1 MNGLL
6 LAGVIGKG
14 LESFVTSYN
23 ATKQNQREQAEA
35 DETLALRR
43 RQMEREEEVGKESR
57 ALRNRQQ
64 KFQEAQEGL
73 EYDDTA
79 GKYNRVGDPSW
90 KQRAIFNDGLI
101 RARDTNRSGGKPL
114 PSSDVLKL
122 TEGDQMPGLLADLE
136 NDIKQNANVMGP
148 FVGRLGK
155 LNPYDTQS
163 QVFNSKMAT
172 SAQILG
178 KYMEGGVL
186 RAEDVPKYRAML
198 PQITDTPEVAEAKR
212 RTVQQMLER
221 KKSGDVKGLI
231 GAGYKAQSFN
241 RGTPSAAAPKAA
253 TPPVT
258 NSAPAPGATITLKN
272 GKVMRVADDGDTLIE
287 VK

>member
-1 MNGLL
+1 MSQGLI
-6 LAGVIGKG
+6 AASIGKG
-14 LESFVTSYN
+14 LESFVDSYN
-23 ATKQNQREQAEA
+23 STRNSIRQQAES
-35 DETLALRR
+35 DETRALRR
-43 RQMEREEEVGKESR
+43 RQMEREEESDKASMGMKQRE
-57 ALRNRQQ
+57 N
-64 KFQEAQEGL
+64 KFREAEAGL
-73 EYDDTA
+73 EYDETA
-79 GKYNRVGDPSW
+79 GKYNRVGKPLWQQKMDYSH
-90 KQRAIFNDGLI
+90 GLI
-101 RARDTNRSGGKPL
+101 QERNPSKSGGKPL

-122 TEGDQMPGLLADLE
+122 TEGDQMPGLMAGLE
-136 NDIKQNANVMGP
+136 SDIKENSDVMGP
-148 FVGRLGK
+148 FVGRMGK
-155 LNPYDTQS
+155 LNPYDTKS

-172 SAQILG
+172 AAQIVG

-212 RTVQQMLER
+212 QQVQAMLER

-241 RGTPSAAAPKAA
+241 RAAPVSAPKAV

-258 NSAPAPGATITLKN
+258 KSAPAPGATITLKN